1 MADFTVDPEDVRTH
15 GRTIGTTIAE
25 DYANA
30 ADELARDA
38 VVDTPGFGIALSPVE
53 ALYIQRVD
61 FLVKDV
67 RGAADVCRQIG
78 SKLGVVADQYERAED
93 LHVGG
98 FGGTPAKMSGFG
110 DAYGRTG
117 TAQLLTDPAVLGG
130 AATVA
135 ATITLAEIGAV
146 MGGMSACA
154 ALCPTFIIGVAAAAL
169 FVANPVGIAQAG
181 ADLMRHGDNLQK
193 ALNANFDKMCAAATG
208 TWKGEGKDNFVIM
221 ATKLKGHLDELGAY
235 IRTLGEAL
243 HSLEIAL
250 GGLWIA
256 LGAMTVPFL
265 TWLIAM
271 RAAELVPGAAVV
283 LEPIIEAAGAAVAGS
298 VTTMVA
304 AVTALG
310 GLVLA
315 VINGLAK
322 DFLKLMALPD
332 DGASGTPDL
341 TEFRVGENF
350 A

>member
-1 MADFTVDPEDVRTH
+1 MADFTVDPVDVRAH
-15 GRTIGTTIAE
+15 ARTLGTTVAD
-25 DYANA
+25 DYAHE
-30 ADELARDA
+30 ADELSRDSGI
-38 VVDTPGFGIALSPVE
+38 DPPGFGIALSPAE
-53 ALYIQRVD
+53 ALYIQRID

-78 SKLGVVADQYERAED
+78 EKLGVVADQYDRAEN

-98 FGGTPAKMSGFG
+98 FGGTAVPGSSFG
-110 DAYGRTG
+110 DAYGK
-117 TAQLLTDPAVLGG
+117 TAVGQLAQDPALLAAVG
-130 AATVA
+130 AS
-135 ATITLAEIGAV
+135 ITLAEIGAI
-146 MGGMSACA
+146 MAGMSACA
-154 ALCPTFIIGVAAAAL
+154 AMCPTFIIGVTGAAL
-169 FVANPVGIAQAG
+169 FVANPLGIAQAG
-181 ADLMRHGDNLQK
+181 ADLIRHGDNLQK
-193 ALNANFDKMCAAATG
+193 ALNTNFDKICSAATG
-208 TWKGEGKDNFVIM
+208 TWKGQGKDSFVIM
-221 ATKLKGHLDELGAY
+221 STKLKAHLDELGAY

-250 GGLWIA
+250 TGLWIA
-256 LGAMTVPFL
+256 LGTMTVPFL

-298 VTTMVA
+298 VTTMIA
-304 AVTALG
+304 GVTALG
-310 GLVLA
+310 GLALA

-332 DGASGTPDL
+332 DGTAGTPDL